1 MPVPEVCSKDAVSGK
16 GQGREGV
23 PDGLPALP
31 ERGLNVLGLVQPG
44 ASGGTDSARGL
55 EAVEELPPNTVL
67 VRFGWARGRGARNQG
82 RKAARR

>member
-31 ERGLNVLGLVQPG
+31 ERGLNVFGLVQPG
-44 ASGGTDSARGL
+44 AVGGADSAKGL
-55 EAVEELPPNTVL
+55 EAVEELPPSAVL
-67 VRFGWARGRGARNQG
+67 VRFGWARGRGAPQLG
-82 RKAARR
+82 P